1 MYMVRDWLLVGK
13 LRDTLHTP
21 LLREY
26 GVGAVLQLCREVT
39 QPDDIASLFL
49 PGVEDGEPL
58 PPAKLDAGVTFIRQ
72 QRAAGRT
79 VSWRAGRVLADPCR
93 LLSPRCMKRR
103 G

>member
-1 MYMVRDWLLVGK
+1 MHVVRDWLLVGK

-58 PPAKLDAGVTFIRQ
+58 PPAKLDAGVAFIRQ

-79 VSWRAGRVLADPCR
+79 VLVACGAGISRSVSFTVAALHEEEV
-93 LLSPRCMKRR
+93 
-103 G
+103 